1 LIVGTR
7 GSALALAQTRLV
19 TAALGQE
26 VEVRVIKTAGDRSP
40 KPIRELGEGAFVAA
54 IERALR
60 KGEIDLAVHSLKDL
74 PTASPEDLVVVAIPR
89 RADPRDVLITRSRRG
104 LADLPKAA
112 VVGTSSPRRVAFLR
126 AVRPDVVAR
135 EIRGNVDTRLRKVEE
150 GEYDGVVLAMAG
162 LQRLGIAVGDAE
174 ALDPREFPPAPGQG
188 ALAVQI
194 RADHTSLRSRLARVL
209 DDPDTRLAVTAE
221 RALLSLLGASCELA
235 LGALARV
242 DRGLIVL
249 HAAIATDIVVKAS
262 ARAREPE
269 EAARLAFEQL
279 GSPVGA

>member
-19 TAALGQE
+19 TSALGDD
-26 VEVRVIKTAGDRSP
+26 VEVRVIKTAGDRSE

-74 PTASPEDLVVVAIPR
+74 PTAAPEDLVVAAIPR

-104 LADLPKAA
+104 LADLPKGA

-126 AVRPDVVAR
+126 AVRPDVVTR

-162 LQRLGIAVGDAE
+162 LQRLGIAVGEAE

-194 RADHTSLRSRLARVL
+194 RADHTSLRSRLGRVL

-221 RALLSLLGASCELA
+221 RALLSLLGASCEIA

-242 DRGLIVL
+242 EQGVIVL
-249 HAAIATDIVVKAS
+249 HAAIATDIVVAAW
-262 ARAREPE
+262 ARTRDPD

-279 GSPVGA
+279 RSPVGA